1 MARRS
6 GSITARGERKWL
18 VRWYV
23 STDANGK
30 RKYSAKTVHG
40 KKRDAQKFLNSML
53 RSQDLGEYV
62 EPAKITLDEF
72 LDRWLETAAKPKVAT
87 RTYEDYRYI
96 LERYVRPVLGIRRL
110 DSLRP
115 LDAQKL
121 IGELEE
127 RGLSPR
133 TVRIAHGIFKSA
145 LAQAVRWQMLARNPA
160 ADVDLPKGRKTEMR
174 ALSCDEVARFRKAAK
189 GSRRAVLFDFALA
202 TGMRPS
208 EYLALAWRD
217 VDLDAGTATVRRA
230 IARVRGGWELKDTK
244 TRSSRRTIPLPGSLI
259 AALREHRRDQ
269 AERILRIGPAYAR
282 DLDLVFANE
291 VGQPLDRIGLSRLQF
306 KPILQSAGLLRE
318 IRLYDLRHTCCSLAL
333 QAGIPVRVVS
343 ERLGHASAAMTLDVY
358 AHVLPGM
365 QEEATAKLEA
375 VLFGGNS

>member
-6 GSITARGERKWL
+6 GQITARGERKWL

-23 STDANGK
+23 DTDASGK

-40 KKRDAQKFLNSML
+40 TKKAAQRYLNSVL
-53 RSQDLGEYV
+53 RSRDLGQYV
-62 EPAKITLDEF
+62 EPSRITLDAY
-72 LDRWLETAAKPKVAT
+72 LDQWLETAAKPKVAT
-87 RTYEDYRYI
+87 RTHEDYRYM
-96 LERYVRPVLGIRRL
+96 LDRYVRPILGARRL

-160 ADVDLPKGRKTEMR
+160 ADVDLPKGRKTEMQ
-174 ALSCDEVARFRKAAK
+174 ALSKDEVARFRKAAK

-217 VDLDAGTATVRRA
+217 VDLEAGTVTVRRA
-230 IARVRGGWELKDTK
+230 LASTHGGWELKDTK
-244 TRSSRRTIPLPGSLI
+244 TRSSRRTIPLPASLI
-259 AALREHRRDQ
+259 SALREHRRAQ
-269 AERILRIGPAYAR
+269 AKLMLKAGPAYAR
-282 DLDLVFANE
+282 KLDLVFATE
-291 VGQPLDRIGLSRLQF
+291 VGQPLDRISLGRCHF
-306 KPILQSAGLLRE
+306 KPILKAAELPTE

-333 QAGIPVRVVS
+333 QAGIPVRVVA

-358 AHVLPGM
+358 GHVLPGD
-365 QEEATAKLEA
+365 QERATAKLGE
-375 VLFGGNS
+375 VLFGD